1 MDKPISPQEVNDLH
15 QHDDLN
21 VSPSSHHHSI
31 GDGPN
36 EAASGA
42 LLKDHLDNHPSGGGG
57 GSVAVEDEGVTQ
69 VAVATILNFVGAL
82 VSATNA
88 GGGEATIT
96 VNLPDGSVTSA
107 KVADGAIIT
116 AKLAD
121 GSVTTVKIANDAV
134 DASKISAGAVG
145 TSELATNAVDTS
157 KILDNAVT
165 NAKLAD
171 NAVNTAE
178 ITDGAVTSAKIA
190 DGTITGTDIA
200 SGTITSGNIQDG
212 TIATA
217 DLANDSVTNAK
228 LANMPSLTIKGNDT
242 GGAGDPL
249 DLTAAQ
255 VAAIL
260 PLATTLAKGL
270 IPALSGSTTQF
281 LRGDGT
287 WATPAGGGGGA
298 NLEARL
304 APYGADIDSGASDI
318 RVNKTPFNAGGGL
331 LDLLIP
337 NFVTDGNEIGWD
349 TGLFM
354 GNRSGAMD
362 IGNPGAL
369 ALVREP
375 TGITLLSKSSMKVR
389 PTSVQ
394 VVNGLGL
401 VNVVT
406 PWRHGLQVGDIVETS
421 PLGSWLTGSFPAGR
435 LNVLKVTAVPTPD
448 SFQVQQPVN
457 STVTTNWVTNEIFYC
472 RHRLTNVPILARY
485 SVGTTRTIVTQYP
498 HFLVANTFQKMAVT
512 RASETDFNNSN
523 AAVGVVPNV
532 KMASYTALTSLN
544 RGSTVLTPPSPANS
558 GTSLVVQAGHGT
570 RFPATP
576 FKALLVNSDTSIVP
590 NQMAGGN
597 AEVVNVTAIATDT
610 LTIVRA
616 QDGSTAQSVAANW
629 FVMPIESTGFV
640 ELGWFADGYTPIG
653 TNSNEQVT
661 NSISLP
667 NTVGALRVPAFPR
680 PLIPTAA
687 ANGTAWFPEQTPA
700 PEGWEVSGSLT
711 YITGPPHLL
720 APANTGVHFFG
731 TGGPA
736 SGLNAEN
743 PVQVIIARIHTL
755 PTEATGII
763 WMGWSSGTFG
773 LNIEINLNGQI
784 RIYSPY
790 KNKVFASS
798 PNTTVVAGDYVVVFK
813 EGRKIRTEVWTF
825 DGVNGHT
832 RKANGNLETFIIMNT
847 DFSLNSTSASWAQPR
862 VGFAN
867 TTTARIYFGRAV
879 TEFIQDYW
887 GRVVL

>member
-1 MDKPISPQEVNDLH
+1 MDKSISPQEVNDLH

-42 LLKDHLDNHPSGGGG
+42 LLKDHLDNHPGGGGGG
-57 GSVAVEDEGVTQ
+57 GSVAVEDEGITQ
-69 VAVATILNFVGAL
+69 VAVASILNFVGAL
-82 VSATNA
+82 VTATNA

-107 KVADGAIIT
+107 KIADGAIIT

-134 DASKISAGAVG
+134 DASKIAAGAVG

-165 NAKLAD
+165 NAKL
-171 NAVNTAE
+171 E
-178 ITDGAVTSAKIA
+178 
-190 DGTITGTDIA
+190 
-200 SGTITSGNIQDG
+200 
-212 TIATA
+212 
-217 DLANDSVTNAK
+217 
-228 LANMPSLTIKGNDT
+228 NMPSLTIKGNNT

-287 WATPAGGGGGA
+287 WAVPPGGGGGA

-349 TGLFM
+349 TGSFM

-389 PTSVQ
+389 PTSIQ
-394 VVNGLGL
+394 VVSGLGL
-401 VNVVT
+401 VSVVT

-448 SFQVQQPVN
+448 TFQVQQPVN

-485 SVGTTRTIVTQYP
+485 SVGITRTIVTHYP
-498 HFLVANTFQKMAVT
+498 HFLVGNTFQKMAVT
-512 RASETDFNNSN
+512 RSSETDFNNSN
-523 AAVGVVPNV
+523 AAVGVVSNV
-532 KMASYTALTSLN
+532 KMASYTASTSLN

-680 PLIPTAA
+680 PLSATAA